1 MADKKNAWLVFIMSQ
16 PGKSTTPRIRLWRLL
31 KGLGAAVLRDGVYL
45 VPQRESLRQALEEQV
60 QTVQRSGGAASL
72 LAVEPVTD
80 TDSQFRALFDRSE
93 DYAALLAAID
103 QWRPRMSEGTETQAR
118 RQLQQWRREHEAIV
132 AIDYFPGPAQT
143 QSAQALAEAEA
154 AINRH
159 FSPDEPRPLHT
170 GIRRLE
176 RTAYR
181 GKCWAT
187 RQRVWV
193 DRVASAW
200 LIRRFI
206 DPEARFVWLRVPQD
220 CPADAIGFDF
230 DGAMFTHTENRVTFE
245 VLLASFDLA
254 TDPALTRLGVLVHA
268 LDVGGVP
275 VPEAAGFE
283 AILTGT
289 RASYADDD
297 QILTAMTP
305 VLDALY
311 SAFGQETLDERPAVG
326 RDRRRTPTR

>member
-1 MADKKNAWLVFIMSQ
+1 MADEKNAWFLFIMSQ

-45 VPQRESLRQALEEQV
+45 VPQRQSLQQALEEQV
-60 QTVQRSGGAASL
+60 QTVQRLGGAAYL

-80 TDSQFRALFDRSE
+80 TDAQFRALFDRSE
-93 DYAALLAAID
+93 DYATLLAAIA
-103 QWRPRMSEGTETQAR
+103 QLRTSVSEATETPAR
-118 RQLQQWRREHEAIV
+118 RQLQQLWREYEAIV
-132 AIDYFPGPAQT
+132 LIDYFPGPAQA

-154 AINRH
+154 AITRY
-159 FSPDEPRPLHT
+159 FSPDEPQPLHA
-170 GIRRLE
+170 GIRRLD
-176 RTAYR
+176 RAAYR
-181 GKCWAT
+181 RKLWAT
-187 RQRVWV
+187 RHRVWV

-206 DPEARFVWLRVPQD
+206 DPEARFLWLHTPQE

-230 DGAMFTHTENRVTFE
+230 DGAMFTHTDSRVTFE
-245 VLLASFDLA
+245 VLLASFDLV
-254 TDPALTRLGVLVHA
+254 TDPALTRLGVLVHS

-283 AILTGT
+283 AILTGA
-289 RASYADDD
+289 RASCADDG
-297 QILTAMTP
+297 QVLTAMTP

-311 SAFGQETLDERPAVG
+311 TAFSQETP
-326 RDRRRTPTR
+326 

>member
-1 MADKKNAWLVFIMSQ
+1 MGNNAWLLFVMSQ

-45 VPQRESLRQALEEQV
+45 LPHREPLQQALGEQV
-60 QTVQRSGGAASL
+60 QGVQTLGGAAYV

-80 TDSQFRALFDRSE
+80 TDAHFRALFDRSE
-93 DYAALLAAID
+93 EYAALLAATSHL
-103 QWRPRMSEGTETQAR
+103 RATCAGTTESQAR
-118 RQLQQWRREHEAIV
+118 RGLQQVRREYETIV

-143 QSAQALAEAEA
+143 QSALALAEADA
-154 AINRH
+154 AVTRH

-170 GIRRLE
+170 GIRHLE
-176 RTAYR
+176 RTTYR
-181 GKCWAT
+181 GKLWAT

-206 DPEARFVWLRVPQD
+206 DPEARFLWIHTPQD
-220 CPADAIGFDF
+220 CPTDAIGFDF
-230 DGAMFTHTENRVTFE
+230 DGAAFTHTENRVTFE
-245 VLLASFDLA
+245 VLVASFDLV
-254 TDPALTRLGVLVHA
+254 TDPALTRLGVLVHS

-283 AILTGT
+283 AILTGV
-289 RASYADDD
+289 RASCADDD

-311 SAFGQETLDERPAVG
+311 AAFGKETP
-326 RDRRRTPTR
+326 